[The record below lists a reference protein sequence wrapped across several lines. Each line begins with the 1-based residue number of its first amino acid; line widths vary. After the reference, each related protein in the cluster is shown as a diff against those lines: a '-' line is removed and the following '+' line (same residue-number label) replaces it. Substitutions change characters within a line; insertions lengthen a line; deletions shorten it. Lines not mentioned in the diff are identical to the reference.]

1 MASDITTIT
10 ELLYK
15 FHSCEMHIRQ
25 GKIAT
30 CLIAFKD
37 VIEKMPGI
45 PKTEKEKNELRQGI
59 EVFLK
64 NLSSHKKFQ
73 EIFGEVSFGDTDLET
88 NLEFIKS
95 MIVAQEQEI
104 IDKYHKDE
112 EVAEAQRLSLERDED
127 TKKKEFE
134 AQIEETIKAID
145 EENLPRAMELIK
157 VNEELLDGIILHYNT
172 IGMMNREIKNFE
184 KAIDSYS
191 KALSLSPQDENLHY
205 NVGRVYFEDNKPEKA
220 LEYLEKAVKLN
231 PEFKE
236 GKVFYD
242 FLQKFNQAKNN
253 EVKSGGLLKK
263 MFSKKPAA

>member
-30 CLIAFKD
+30 CLIAFKE

-59 EVFLK
+59 EIFLK
-64 NLSSHKKFQ
+64 NLSAHKKFK

-112 EVAEAQRLSLERDED
+112 EVAEAQRLSLEQDED
-127 TKKKEFE
+127 AKKKEIE
-134 AQIEETIKAID
+134 AQIEEAIKSID
-145 EENLPRAMELIK
+145 EGNLPRAMEIIK
-157 VNEELLDGIILHYNT
+157 DNEEIRDGIILHYNT
-172 IGMMNREIKNFE
+172 MGMLSREIKQFE
-184 KAIDSYS
+184 KAISSYS
-191 KALSLSPQDENLHY
+191 KALSVSPEDENLHY
-205 NVGRVYFEDNKPEKA
+205 NIGRAYFEDNKPEKA
-220 LEYLEKAVKLN
+220 EEYLEKAVKLN

-242 FLQKFNQAKNN
+242 YLLKFNQTKKNN
-253 EVKSGGLLKK
+253 AKSGGIFKK
-263 MFSKKPAA
+263 ILS